1 MQPAKKPIKKTTSK
15 DKLQEEKL
23 KTQDEKLKK
32 TTYNVS
38 TPRNFVQKTSTA
50 DIYKTPKKIAG
61 SSKDYKKS
69 LMKDYLKS
77 SPSSISQISSSS
89 KISTRTSNSTSK
101 VSSRPRINEASNSTS
116 KAKTSN
122 STISTS
128 NVRARTAKDLPFVNV
143 TVNSPIAKR
152 KLDLNIDNDKPIDK
166 NKSKGDNTKVKV
178 DKDVKDI
185 KTNGKDNGERIRTKT
200 RTLDED
206 EVKELTPDRIDNN
219 EEMINL
225 KQKLVAR
232 PKAFYVGLD
241 EDRDKA
247 PIKSDEEV
255 SYEDDFESYESDFD
269 SYHSENSQE
278 SSEHKTEGGRE
289 IEVDG
294 DETEGGRETEVG
306 EDAGEREKEKD
317 EENMLDSGSFDLREQ
332 RSAKSKPAAMEFIP
346 ETEEDKASSL
356 DEGFQ
361 DSSSAVSSMRTVE
374 VLERPLF
381 IDFNKSKEK
390 KRKKRIVENMLRRAK
405 DILSMVT
412 LHEMSFTLFEMKP
425 ISYDLYMATFGRT
438 NYTQSTVQT
447 FDDGIT
453 EEIQTDDIDMENKW
467 TQHPVKFSKADVYLN
482 DHNLKKNK
490 RNSDDYTSKFKFLF
504 EDRGTNDVDAFKE
517 YKENELRILLEQ
529 KSGVGSC
536 DMLPYEIYKSKLNDD
551 FNTNALGRF
560 LKKVER
566 KVSHVLNLNGTV
578 SDNVTKSNLPFS
590 SGYVGITTKKVSEE
604 KSFLKQAKITSLIF
618 SEDKSNS
625 ILTVH
630 KKVTNGVLAG
640 KSLVCLWDAGVAR
653 SEPIKILVAID
664 DVVLGR
670 FRGNTDGL
678 LVAALEDSS
687 LHLWDL
693 SEQPTW
699 RDDVAS
705 STKDE
710 IVQINTEL
718 LTAAEIDREFN
729 KKNINVNEQR
739 PQIHHALQACAYT
752 SSAANLGN
760 EEVIDRTVGLEFL
773 RATQAQDNGR
783 RVVGQVC
790 SLQRLGILIIWT
802 IIQEKSKTHDLGKA
816 FWSKMKLE
824 KTQTISIAK
833 LLSTKDI
840 SDNAFNLNAGKK
852 RLLKRKQDKILAR
865 NFTRQKSAESDID
878 RPRSVASA
886 RKLPVENKLPHD
898 WESGIVCGDL
908 KIVQYNNSDRFL
920 VAKNN
925 GEVLSCTKSLGAV
938 KIERLCVSTD
948 TSSITCLEVSPHG
961 PYFLAAS
968 DAGTISLYSL
978 VEARVLLTLDC
989 RNSSPQELSGPQA
1002 DFKGRFV
1009 DKPQSHRH
1017 SAGDIN
1023 LTSRLSVTSVLWSRI
1038 NPFCIFFVSQ
1048 EGLSCWELTHSDIYP
1063 KHTGVKSTITCMSS
1077 DGTLALVTNEGDVQV
1092 HRLSNTKDK
1101 AIDYSNLFHK
1111 YIALL

>member
-1 MQPAKKPIKKTTSK
+1 TT
-15 DKLQEEKL
+15 
-23 KTQDEKLKK
+23 
-32 TTYNVS
+32 
-38 TPRNFVQKTSTA
+38 
-50 DIYKTPKKIAG
+50 
-61 SSKDYKKS
+61 
-69 LMKDYLKS
+69 
-77 SPSSISQISSSS
+77 
-89 KISTRTSNSTSK
+89 NSTSK
-101 VSSRPRINEASNSTS
+101 VSTSTSKVSGRSRINEASNSTS

-122 STISTS
+122 TSTS
-128 NVRARTAKDLPFVNV
+128 NVRVRTAKDLPFVNV

-152 KLDLNIDNDKPIDK
+152 KLDLNETNNKVIDQNKPKDR
-166 NKSKGDNTKVKV
+166 KVKD
-178 DKDVKDI
+178 DKEVKVI
-185 KTNGKDNGERIRTKT
+185 KTNEKDDGERIRTKT

-241 EDRDKA
+241 GDKDKA
-247 PIKSDEEV
+247 PTKSDEEV

-269 SYHSENSQE
+269 SYHSENTQG
-278 SSEHKTEGGRE
+278 SSEH
-289 IEVDG
+289 
-294 DETEGGRETEVG
+294 ETEGGREMEVG

-332 RSAKSKPAAMEFIP
+332 RSAKSKPSAMEFIP

-390 KRKKRIVENMLRRAK
+390 KRKRRIVDNMLRRAK

-438 NYTQSTVQT
+438 NYTQSAVQT

-453 EEIQTDDIDMENKW
+453 EEIQTDEIDVENKW

-482 DHNLKKNK
+482 DHTLKKNK

-504 EDRGTNDVDAFKE
+504 EDRGTNDFDTFKE

-536 DMLPYEIYKSKLNDD
+536 EMLPHEIYKSKLKDD
-551 FNTNALGRF
+551 FSTNALGRF

-566 KVSHVLNLNGTV
+566 KVSHVLNLNGIV

-590 SGYVGITTKKVSEE
+590 SGYVGITTKNVSEE

-618 SEDKSNS
+618 SEDKSNL

-630 KKVTNGVLAG
+630 KKFTNGVLAG
-640 KSLVCLWDAGVAR
+640 KCLVCLWDASVAR
-653 SEPIKILVAID
+653 SELIKILVAID
-664 DVVLGR
+664 NVVLGR

-678 LVAALEDSS
+678 LVAALEDGS

-693 SEQPTW
+693 SEEPTW

-705 STKDE
+705 SKKDE

-729 KKNINVNEQR
+729 QKNINVNDQH
-739 PQIHHALQACAYT
+739 PQIAQALQACAYT
-752 SSAANLGN
+752 SSATNLTDG
-760 EEVIDRTVGLEFL
+760 EVIDRTVGLEYL
-773 RATQAQDNGR
+773 RATLAQDSGR

-790 SLQRLGILIIWT
+790 SLQRLGILTIWT

-833 LLSTKDI
+833 LLSAKDI

-898 WESGIVCGDL
+898 WESGVVCGDL

-925 GEVLSCTKSLGAV
+925 GEVLSCTRSLGAV

-978 VEARVLLTLDC
+978 MQARVLLTLDC
-989 RNSSPQELSGPQA
+989 RNSPPQEPSGPQA

-1009 DKPQSHRH
+1009 DRPPSHSH

-1023 LTSRLSVTSVLWSRI
+1023 LTSRLSVTSVLWSRV
-1038 NPFCIFFVSQ
+1038 NPFCIFSVSP

-1077 DGTLALVTNEGDVQV
+1077 DGTLALVTKEGDVQV
-1092 HRLSNTKDK
+1092 HRLSDTKEK
-1101 AIDYSNLFHK
+1101 SVDYTNLFHK

>member
-1 MQPAKKPIKKTTSK
+1 MQAAKKPIKKTTSK
-15 DKLQEEKL
+15 DKLQEDKI
-23 KTQDEKLKK
+23 KTQEEKLKK

-38 TPRNFVQKTSTA
+38 TPRNFVQKSTTA
-50 DIYKTPKKIAG
+50 DIYKTPKKLPG
-61 SSKDYKKS
+61 SAKDYKHS
-69 LMKDYLKS
+69 PMKDYLKS
-77 SPSSISQISSSS
+77 SPSSISQVSSSS
-89 KISTRTSNSTSK
+89 KISTSRTNNSTSK
-101 VSSRPRINEASNSTS
+101 VSSKPRTNEASNSTN

-122 STISTS
+122 ITS

-152 KLDLNIDNDKPIDK
+152 KLDLNISNDKAIDK
-166 NKSKGDNTKVKV
+166 YKPKGDIRKE
-178 DKDVKDI
+178 KDEKEVKDI
-185 KTNGKDNGERIRTKT
+185 KINEKDNGERVRTKT
-200 RTLDED
+200 RTLDEN

-219 EEMINL
+219 EEMNNL
-225 KQKLVAR
+225 KQKLMAR
-232 PKAFYVGLD
+232 PKAFFVGLD
-241 EDRDKA
+241 EDMNKA
-247 PIKSDEEV
+247 PTKSDEEV

-269 SYHSENSQE
+269 SYHSENSNQG
-278 SSEHKTEGGRE
+278 SSEHESEGRGDM
-289 IEVDG
+289 EVDG
-294 DETEGGRETEVG
+294 E
-306 EDAGEREKEKD
+306 AGEREKEKD

-332 RSAKSKPAAMEFIP
+332 RSAKSKPAAMEFIR

-412 LHEMSFTLFEMKP
+412 LHEMSFTLLEMKP
-425 ISYDLYMATFGRT
+425 ISYDLYMSTFGRT
-438 NYTQSTVQT
+438 NYTQSGVQT

-453 EEIQTDDIDMENKW
+453 EEIQTDEIDVENKW
-467 TQHPVKFSKADVYLN
+467 TQHPVKFSKADIYLN
-482 DHNLKKNK
+482 DHTLKKNK
-490 RNSDDYTSKFKFLF
+490 RNTDDYTSKFKFLF
-504 EDRGTNDVDAFKE
+504 EDRGKNDFDAFKE
-517 YKENELRILLEQ
+517 YKDNELRILLEQ

-536 DMLPYEIYKSKLNDD
+536 EMLPYEIYKSKLKDD
-551 FNTNALGRF
+551 FSTNALGRF

-578 SDNVTKSNLPFS
+578 SGNITKSNLPFS
-590 SGYVGITTKKVSEE
+590 SGYVGITTKKISEE
-604 KSFLKQAKITSLIF
+604 KSFLKHAKITSLIF
-618 SEDKSNS
+618 SEDKSNLV
-625 ILTVH
+625 LTVH
-630 KKVTNGVLAG
+630 KKFTNGVLAG
-640 KSLVCLWDAGVAR
+640 KSLVCLWDASVAR

-664 DVVLGR
+664 NVVLGR

-678 LVAALEDSS
+678 LVAALEDGS

-693 SEQPTW
+693 SESPTW
-699 RDDVAS
+699 REDVAS
-705 STKDE
+705 SKKDE
-710 IVQINTEL
+710 IVKINAEL
-718 LTAAEIDREFN
+718 LTAAETDREYN
-729 KKNINVNEQR
+729 QNINVNDQR
-739 PQIHHALQACAYT
+739 PQIPHALQACAYT
-752 SSAANLGN
+752 SSAANLTDG
-760 EEVIDRTVGLEFL
+760 EAIDRTVGLEFL
-773 RATQAQDNGR
+773 RAAQAQDSGR
-783 RVVGQVC
+783 RVVGQIC
-790 SLQRLGILIIWT
+790 SLQRLGIITIWT
-802 IIQEKSKTHDLGKA
+802 IIQDKSNTHVLGKA
-816 FWSKMKLE
+816 FWSKMKLD
-824 KTQTISIAK
+824 KIQTISLAK
-833 LLSTKDI
+833 LLSAKDV

-852 RLLKRKQDKILAR
+852 RMSKRKQEKILAR
-865 NFTRQKSAESDID
+865 NYTRQKSAESDID

-925 GEVLSCTKSLGAV
+925 GEVLSCTRSLGVV

-989 RNSSPQELSGPQA
+989 RNSPPQEPSGPQA

-1009 DKPQSHRH
+1009 DKPRIHNH

-1023 LTSRLSVTSVLWSRI
+1023 ITSRLSMTSVLWSRI
-1038 NPFCIFFVSQ
+1038 NPFCIFTVSP

-1063 KHTGVKSTITCMSS
+1063 KHTGINSTMACISS
-1077 DGTLALVTNEGDVQV
+1077 DGALALVTNEGDVQV
-1092 HRLSNTKDK
+1092 HRLSDTKDK
-1101 AIDYSNLFHK
+1101 SIDYSNLFRK

>member
-1 MQPAKKPIKKTTSK
+1 MQAAKKTIKKTTSK
-15 DKLQEEKL
+15 DKLQEEKIKL
-23 KTQDEKLKK
+23 QDEKLKK
-32 TTYNVS
+32 STYNVS
-38 TPRNFVQKTSTA
+38 TPRNFVQKSSTA
-50 DIYKTPKKIAG
+50 DIYKTPKKLPG
-61 SSKDYKKS
+61 SSKDHKS
-69 LMKDYLKS
+69 SPMKDYLKS
-77 SPSSISQISSSS
+77 SPSSISQISNSS
-89 KISTRTSNSTSK
+89 KISTSRTNNSTSK

-116 KAKTSN
+116 KAKTS
-122 STISTS
+122 STS

-152 KLDLNIDNDKPIDK
+152 KLDINITNDKAVDK
-166 NKSKGDNTKVKV
+166 TKQKENRKVKD
-178 DKDVKDI
+178 DKEVKDN
-185 KTNGKDNGERIRTKT
+185 KTNEKDHGERIRSKT

-206 EVKELTPDRIDNN
+206 EVKELTSDRIDNN

-232 PKAFYVGLD
+232 PKAFYVGLN
-241 EDRDKA
+241 EDKDKA
-247 PIKSDEEV
+247 PTKSDEEV

-269 SYHSENSQE
+269 SYHSENSNQGG
-278 SSEHKTEGGRE
+278 SEQ
-289 IEVDG
+289 
-294 DETEGGRETEVG
+294 ETEGGRGIKVG
-306 EDAGEREKEKD
+306 DEAGEREKEKD

-346 ETEEDKASSL
+346 ETAEDKASSL

-390 KRKKRIVENMLRRAK
+390 KRKKRIVENMMRRAK

-438 NYTQSTVQT
+438 NYSQSAVQT

-453 EEIQTDDIDMENKW
+453 EEIQTDEIDVENKW
-467 TQHPVKFSKADVYLN
+467 TQHPVKFSKSDVYLN
-482 DHNLKKNK
+482 DHTLKKNK

-504 EDRGTNDVDAFKE
+504 EDRGTNDFDAFKE

-536 DMLPYEIYKSKLNDD
+536 EMLPYETYKSKLKDD
-551 FNTNALGRF
+551 FSTNALGRF

-566 KVSHVLNLNGTV
+566 KVSHVLNLNGPV

-590 SGYVGITTKKVSEE
+590 SGYVGITTKEVSKE
-604 KSFLKQAKITSLIF
+604 KYFLKHAKITNLIF
-618 SEDKSNS
+618 SEDKSNL

-630 KKVTNGVLAG
+630 RKFTNGILAG
-640 KSLVCLWDAGVAR
+640 KSLVCLWDASVAR
-653 SEPIKILVAID
+653 SEPTKILVAID
-664 DVVLGR
+664 NVVLGR

-678 LVAALEDSS
+678 IVAALEDGS
-687 LHLWDL
+687 LQLWDL
-693 SEQPTW
+693 SEEPSW

-705 STKDE
+705 SKKDE
-710 IVQINTEL
+710 MVQINTEL

-729 KKNINVNEQR
+729 QKNINVNDQR
-739 PQIHHALQACAYT
+739 LQIPQALQACGYT
-752 SSAANLGN
+752 SSAVNLTDG
-760 EEVIDRTVGLEFL
+760 EVIDRTVGLEFL
-773 RATQAQDNGR
+773 RATQAQDSGR

-790 SLQRLGILIIWT
+790 SLQRLGILTIWT
-802 IIQEKSKTHDLGKA
+802 VIQEKSKTHDLGKA
-816 FWSKMKLE
+816 FCSKMRLE

-833 LLSTKDI
+833 LLSAKDI

-852 RLLKRKQDKILAR
+852 RLFKRKQDKILAR

-886 RKLPVENKLPHD
+886 RKLPVENNLPHD
-898 WESGIVCGDL
+898 WESGIVCCDL

-925 GEVLSCTKSLGAV
+925 GEVLSCTRSLGAV

-989 RNSSPQELSGPQA
+989 RNCPPQESSGPQA

-1009 DKPQSHRH
+1009 DKSRSHISH
-1017 SAGDIN
+1017 SGDIN
-1023 LTSRLSVTSVLWSRI
+1023 LTSRLSLTSVLWSRV
-1038 NPFCIFFVSQ
+1038 NPFCIFTVSP

-1092 HRLSNTKDK
+1092 HRLSDTKDK
-1101 AIDYSNLFHK
+1101 TIDYSNLFHK